1 MKQITHPIEVSEKS
15 GIRYLHFGS
24 SWVQGAMRVRQPN
37 QLELAYTREMMACLL
52 LRQDHQWPRKALL
65 VGLGA
70 ASLTKFFY
78 HHLAHCDTTVVEINP
93 TVVAVARQSFHLPPS
108 TPGRLQIEIADG
120 ADLIRDS
127 QEIFDLILVD
137 GFDPDAR
144 AGTLDTSSFY
154 ANCHA
159 RLSLQGLLGVNLL
172 GRNKGFAAS
181 AQRLEE
187 AFPERTLVFPSC
199 DSGNTV
205 AFAACGEEIALSAE
219 ELRARAE
226 EIQEQTGLNLLPTL
240 ARVIEAGS
248 LRQGMLQL

>member
-1 MKQITHPIEVSEKS
+1 MTAHPIEISEKS

-24 SWVQGAMRVRQPN
+24 SWIQGAMRIRQPR

-52 LRQDHQWPRKALL
+52 LRQDSAWPRNALL
-65 VGLGA
+65 IGLGA

-78 HHLAHCDTTVVEINP
+78 HYLPDCATTVVEINP
-93 TVVAVARQSFHLPPS
+93 TVVAAARQSFFLPPS

-120 ADLIRDS
+120 ADFIAET
-127 QEIFDLILVD
+127 QESFDAILVD

-154 ANCHA
+154 AQC
-159 RLSLQGLLGVNLL
+159 REKLSPQGLLVVNLL

-205 AFAACGEEIALSAE
+205 AFAATGEEIALSTE
-219 ELRARAE
+219 ELKQRAE
-226 EIQEQTGLNLLPTL
+226 AICEQTGLSLQATL

-248 LRQGMLQL
+248 LRQGMLRL

>member
-1 MKQITHPIEVSEKS
+1 MKFHTHPIEVSEKS

-52 LRQDHQWPRKALL
+52 LRQETGWPRKALL
-65 VGLGA
+65 IGLGA

-78 HHLAHCDTTVVEINP
+78 HQLPDCESTVVEINP

-108 TPGRLQIEIADG
+108 TPGRLQIEIGDG
-120 ADLIRDS
+120 ADFIKES
-127 QEIFDLILVD
+127 QESYDVILVD

-154 ANCHA
+154 AQCRE
-159 RLSLQGLLGVNLL
+159 RLSSRGLLVTNLL

-181 AQRLEE
+181 AERLAE

-205 AFAACGEEIALSAE
+205 AFAACGEEIAWSPE
-219 ELRARAE
+219 ELKQRAE
-226 EIQEQTGLNLLPTL
+226 EINERTSLNLLPTL

-248 LRQGMLQL
+248 LSQGMLRL